1 MQGDE
6 IKQVYQAES
15 SIGENKEIWLQRR
28 LGHPS
33 FSYLKLLFP
42 SLFKNKDI
50 SQFKYEN
57 CEYAKQHRAS
67 FPVQIYE
74 KSCPFILIHSDIQ
87 GPSRVKTNT
96 RVHWFITFIDDHT
109 RVCWM
114 YLLKE
119 KLEAAGV
126 FKQFHK
132 MILNQIETNIK
143 ILCTDNGREYC
154 SNILGEYLQKEG
166 IIHHSSFIMIMYWH
180 FKAKWSVRKKTSS
193 PS

>member
-1 MQGDE
+1 M
-6 IKQVYQAES
+6 
-15 SIGENKEIWLQRR
+15 
-28 LGHPS
+28 
-33 FSYLKLLFP
+33 FP

-67 FPVQIYE
+67 FPVRIYE
-74 KSCPFILIHSDIQ
+74 KSCPFILIHSDIW

-114 YLLKE
+114 YFLKE
-119 KLEAAGV
+119 KLEVAGV

-143 ILCTDNGREYC
+143 ILRIDNGREYYL
-154 SNILGEYLQKEG
+154 NILGEYLQKEG
-166 IIHHSSFIMIMYWH
+166 IIHHDHVLTLQSKMECQKENIVTFL
-180 FKAKWSVRKKTSS
+180 KLLL
-193 PS
+193 P